1 MQIVI
6 DTTGRV
12 DPRTIELL
20 ASTDY
25 RFAEACR
32 EALPRMEF
40 SPAKVE
46 GRKVP
51 EIVQLPFTFALQR

>member
-1 MQIVI
+1 MQFVI

-25 RFAEACR
+25 RFALACR
-32 EALPRMEF
+32 ETLPRMEF
-40 SPAKVE
+40 NPAEVE

-51 EIVQLPFTFALQR
+51 EIVQLPFTFALRR